1 MEGIFENDDIPLPK
15 KKVKT
20 EKKKRVI
27 SDERRAM
34 LIENLKKGR
43 LTSAKNR
50 AKAKNAKEIIKRKK
64 TDYIDKVIY
73 DEVVKQEE
81 KKKSYGDLEKELD
94 ELRKQLNKT
103 TIRDT
108 LKKEDLK
115 SQIIKE
121 VKEIKIPK
129 SNILNG
135 VNIPIPIPIPIEK
148 KEEPKPII
156 NQYSE
161 NLKNNVRTRFSNND
175 ILQEQMNTKKNKS
188 YGGSIKRFNY
198 H

>member
-1 MEGIFENDDIPLPK
+1 MESIFENDDIPLPK
-15 KKVKT
+15 KKVKS

-64 TDYIDKVIY
+64 KDYIDKVIY
-73 DEVVKQEE
+73 DEVLQQEE

-108 LKKEDLK
+108 LKKEELK
-115 SQIIKE
+115 LPTINE
-121 VKEIKIPK
+121 VKEIKIPN

-135 VNIPIPIPIPIEK
+135 VSVPIQK

-156 NQYSE
+156 NQYAE
-161 NLKNNVRTRFSNND
+161 NLKNNVRTRFSNSD
-175 ILQEQMNTKKNKS
+175 ILQEQMNSRKNKS

-198 H
+198 Y